1 MKIGHA
7 AGAIRKIVSFRLE
20 PGCDVLA
27 GIEQVCRERGIS
39 CAVVLAAIGSLRRAA
54 LFTAV
59 PLPNKAGGGYGEP
72 IAIEGP
78 LELVAAQGTIGL
90 EEDGGRYLHVHAL
103 VSDGSARCRGGHLI
117 AGSAPVL
124 ITCEVTLG
132 VLAGIEALR
141 RFDPA
146 VEMKVLGFRE
156 SADPE
161 P

>member
-7 AGAIRKIVSFRLE
+7 AGGIREIVSFRLE

-39 CAVVLAAIGSLRRAA
+39 CAVVLSAIGSLRRAS

-78 LELVAAQGTIGL
+78 LELVCTQGTIGQ
-90 EEDGGRYLHVHAL
+90 EEDGELYLHLHAV
-103 VSDGSARCRGGHLI
+103 VSDGSARSFGGHLI

-124 ITCEVTLG
+124 ITCEVTLAVTAG
-132 VLAGIEALR
+132 VEALR
-141 RFDPA
+141 RLDPA

-156 SADPE
+156 RGVPE
-161 P
+161 T